1 MNIDELFVE
10 IINYLNNHLYE
21 EINITELAM
30 YFGYEKSYFMK
41 TFKKRIGMPIK
52 SYINNRKIMNVL
64 NSLKSDDSLL
74 KVALNNGFNSLE
86 YFSEI
91 FTKEVGVS
99 PSIYRKYLN
108 NTCSEEERSIIDKY
122 LTRLQLFN
130 ISLLQYR
137 GKIEEKKTLS
147 LYFE

>member
-1 MNIDELFVE
+1 MNIDELFSQ
-10 IINYLNNHLYE
+10 IINYINDHLYE

-52 SYINNRKIMNVL
+52 SYINNRKVMNVL
-64 NSLKSDDSLL
+64 TYLNSDDSLL

-91 FTKEVGVS
+91 FSKEVGVS
-99 PSIYRKYLN
+99 PSTYRKYLRKECN
-108 NTCSEEERSIIDKY
+108 LEERKIIEDY
-122 LTRLQLFN
+122 LTKLQRFN

-137 GKIEEKKTLS
+137 DQYVENRSLS
-147 LYFE
+147 LKL

>member
-10 IINYLNNHLYE
+10 IINYINDHLYE

-41 TFKKRIGMPIK
+41 AFKKRIGMPIK
-52 SYINNRKIMNVL
+52 SYINNRKVMNVL
-64 NSLKSDDSLL
+64 THLNSDDSLL

-108 NTCSEEERSIIDKY
+108 NTCNEEEKRIINEY
-122 LTRLQLFN
+122 LTKLQLFN

-137 GKIEEKKTLS
+137 VQYVENKSLS
-147 LYFE
+147 LKFE